1 MTTFLVGHD
10 SREPFESNIAYCGTE
25 IDEAI
30 EVALANE
37 NSNIEIWQ
45 GTEQV
50 GYVNLIRRTDAN

>member
-1 MTTFLVGHD
+1 MTTYLVHTNTQFQ
-10 SREPFESNIAYCGTE
+10 STVIYCGAD

-50 GYVNLIRRTDAN
+50 GYVNLIRRTDVN